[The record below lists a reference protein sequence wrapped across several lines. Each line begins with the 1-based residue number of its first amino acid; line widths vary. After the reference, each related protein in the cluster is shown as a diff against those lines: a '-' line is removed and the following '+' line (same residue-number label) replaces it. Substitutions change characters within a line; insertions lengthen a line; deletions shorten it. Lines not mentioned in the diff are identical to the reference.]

1 MAKAKILV
9 VDDDVA
15 LAEMIGIILNAEDY
29 ETIFCADGA
38 EAVEAFRQ
46 AEPDVVLL
54 DLMLPGKDG
63 IQICGEIREFSDT
76 SIVMLTAKSDTDDVV
91 RGLEAG
97 ADDYI
102 PKPFKPAELLARVK
116 ARLRPGSRATSTEL
130 VVGDVTVDIT
140 GHRVLRG
147 QEEIALT
154 PLEFELLA
162 TLARSPEQV
171 FTRDMLLRQVWGYHN
186 AADTRLVNVHVQRLR
201 SKVERDPENP
211 QIIVTVRGVG
221 YRAGHEHR

>member
-1 MAKAKILV
+1 MQP
-9 VDDDVA
+9 
-15 LAEMIGIILNAEDY
+15 
-29 ETIFCADGA
+29 T
-38 EAVEAFRQ
+38 
-46 AEPDVVLL
+46 VLL
-54 DLMLPGKDG
+54 TGNRLVAVLATALLKDSVFRTLDDCVSAACPS
-63 IQICGEIREFSDT
+63 IFIFRPICGEIREFSDT

-130 VVGDVTVDIT
+130 MVGDVTVDIT